1 MIEGWFACLCVKEIG
16 NRAGLLVRRPTVMVV
31 IIIDYIVLDDYYQM
45 DFIILS
51 FNYPSTSADSSKP
64 SSSVVHASMLY
75 FFKSDLSINGFGRK
89 LNSDADV
96 WKLI

>member
-1 MIEGWFACLCVKEIG
+1 MSVCQGDRKQGRL
-16 NRAGLLVRRPTVMVV
+16 AGAKADLMVV

-75 FFKSDLSINGFGRK
+75 FLESDLSINGFGRK